1 MKGHS
6 YRAGLMNPW
15 VPLVAAI
22 LGWGSGAVLT
32 RALVG
37 GGVNTFTMLPFRL
50 GSALVVMLVVIV
62 FWKRFRSTDRRAW
75 SRGAILGTF
84 AMAIPMI
91 LLTIALEDLPVS
103 LGGLLIALVP
113 VFTIAAAHFVVPGE
127 RFNPRSVPGL
137 IVSLAGTAILVG
149 IGGDTVSGVGDL
161 WKGVAFSLAGVILA
175 GVGGALSRRYALEV
189 GGDALVIPQFSVATV
204 VLFLLLPVLG
214 ASPAALSTGDWTLI
228 LALGAL
234 GTTIPFTAFL
244 VAAEIN
250 PASRLAV
257 SGYLV
262 PVVAVALAV
271 IVLSETLSL
280 AILVGAVFII
290 GGVVM
295 AERATPHVPEPGFST
310 AQ

>member
-1 MKGHS
+1 
-6 YRAGLMNPW
+6 MNPW
-15 VPLVAAI
+15 APLIAAI
-22 LGWGSGAVLT
+22 LGWGSGAVVT

-37 GGVNTFTMLPFRL
+37 GEVDTFTMLPFRL
-50 GSALVVMLVVIV
+50 GSALVVMLVVLV
-62 FWKRFRSTDRRAW
+62 FWKRFRSKDRRAW
-75 SRGAILGTF
+75 RRGVILGTF

-113 VFTIAAAHFVVPGE
+113 IFTIAAAHFIVPGE

-137 IVSLAGTAILVG
+137 ILSLAGTAVLVG
-149 IGGDTVSGVGDL
+149 IGGDTVAGVGNL
-161 WKGVAFSLAGVILA
+161 WRGVTFSLAGVILA

-189 GGDALVIPQFSVATV
+189 GGDALVIPQFTAATL
-204 VLFLLLPVLG
+204 VLFLLLPILGSSPAEIG
-214 ASPAALSTGDWTLI
+214 ASDWILI
-228 LALGAL
+228 LALGIL

-244 VAAEIN
+244 VAAEMS

-262 PVVAVALAV
+262 PVVAVLLAV
-271 IVLSETLSL
+271 IFLSETLSL

>member
-1 MKGHS
+1 
-6 YRAGLMNPW
+6 MNPW
-15 VPLVAAI
+15 VPLIAAI

-62 FWKRFRSTDRRAW
+62 FWKRFRSMDRQAW
-75 SRGAILGTF
+75 GRGAILGTF

-91 LLTIALEDLPVS
+91 SLTIALEDLPVS

-113 VFTIAAAHFVVPGE
+113 VFTIAAAHFIVPGE

-204 VLFLLLPVLG
+204 VLFLLLPVL
-214 ASPAALSTGDWTLI
+214 A
-228 LALGAL
+228 
-234 GTTIPFTAFL
+234 
-244 VAAEIN
+244 
-250 PASRLAV
+250 
-257 SGYLV
+257 V
-262 PVVAVALAV
+262 PVLAPLLQAGVGATLELAAGPGGDVKVHLLVMGAYDAAALAV
-271 IVLSETLSL
+271 AWLLWPVVLE
-280 AILVGAVFII
+280 GD
-290 GGVVM
+290 
-295 AERATPHVPEPGFST
+295 
-310 AQ
+310 

>member
-1 MKGHS
+1 
-6 YRAGLMNPW
+6 MNPW
-15 VPLVAAI
+15 VPLIAAI
-22 LGWGSGAVLT
+22 LGWGSSAVVT

-37 GGVNTFTMLPFRL
+37 SGVDTFTMLPFRL
-50 GSALVVMLVVIV
+50 GSAILVLLVVVV
-62 FWKRFRSTDRRAW
+62 FWKRFRSTDGRAW
-75 SRGAILGTF
+75 GRGAVLGAF
-84 AMAIPMI
+84 AMATPMT

-113 VFTIAAAHFVVPGE
+113 MFTIAAAHFIVPGE
-127 RFNPRSVPGL
+127 RFNPRSLPGL
-137 IVSLAGTAILVG
+137 IVSLVGTAILVG
-149 IGGDTVSGVGDL
+149 IGGDTVAGVGNL
-161 WKGVAFSLAGVILA
+161 WRGVTFSLAGVILA

-189 GGDALVIPQFSVATV
+189 GGDGLVVPQFTVATV

-214 ASPAALSTGDWTLI
+214 SSPAAIGPSDWILI
-228 LALGAL
+228 LALGTL
-234 GTTIPFTAFL
+234 GTAIPFTAFL
-244 VAAEIN
+244 VAAEMS

-271 IVLSETLSL
+271 IFLSETLSL

>member
-1 MKGHS
+1 
-6 YRAGLMNPW
+6 MNPW
-15 VPLVAAI
+15 APLIAAI
-22 LGWGSGAVLT
+22 LGWGSGAVVT

-37 GGVNTFTMLPFRL
+37 GEVDTFTMLPFRL
-50 GSALVVMLVVIV
+50 GSALIVMLVVIV

-75 SRGAILGTF
+75 SRGVTLGTF

-113 VFTIAAAHFVVPGE
+113 IVTISAAHFIVPGE

-149 IGGDTVSGVGDL
+149 IGGDTV
-161 WKGVAFSLAGVILA
+161 A
-175 GVGGALSRRYALEV
+175 GVGNLWRGVTYSLLGVALAGIAGALSRRFALEV
-189 GGDALVIPQFSVATV
+189 GGDALVIPQFTAATV

-214 ASPAALSTGDWTLI
+214 SSPAAIGASDWVLI
-228 LALGAL
+228 LALGIL

-244 VAAEIN
+244 VAAEMS

-262 PVVAVALAV
+262 PVVAVLLAV
-271 IVLSETLSL
+271 IFLSETISL
-280 AILVGAVFII
+280 AVVAGAVLII

>member
-1 MKGHS
+1 
-6 YRAGLMNPW
+6 MNPW
-15 VPLVAAI
+15 APLIAAI
-22 LGWGSGAVLT
+22 LGWGSGAVVT

-37 GGVNTFTMLPFRL
+37 GEVDTFTMLPFRL
-50 GSALVVMLVVIV
+50 GSALIVMLVVIV

-75 SRGAILGTF
+75 SRGVTLGTF

-113 VFTIAAAHFVVPGE
+113 IVTISAAHFIVPGE

-149 IGGDTVSGVGDL
+149 IGGDTV
-161 WKGVAFSLAGVILA
+161 A
-175 GVGGALSRRYALEV
+175 GVGNLWRGVTYSLLGVALAGIAGALSRRFALEV
-189 GGDALVIPQFSVATV
+189 GGDALVIPQFTAATV

-214 ASPAALSTGDWTLI
+214 SSPAAIGASDWVLI
-228 LALGAL
+228 LALGIL

-244 VAAEIN
+244 VAAEMS

-262 PVVAVALAV
+262 PVVAVVLAV
-271 IVLSETLSL
+271 IFLSETISL
-280 AILVGAVFII
+280 AVVAGAVLII

>member
-1 MKGHS
+1 
-6 YRAGLMNPW
+6 MNPW
-15 VPLVAAI
+15 APLIAAI
-22 LGWGSGAVLT
+22 LGWGSGAVVT

-37 GGVNTFTMLPFRL
+37 GDVDTFTMLPFRL

-75 SRGAILGTF
+75 SRGVTLGTF

-113 VFTIAAAHFVVPGE
+113 IVTISAAHFIVPGE

-149 IGGDTVSGVGDL
+149 IGGDTV
-161 WKGVAFSLAGVILA
+161 A
-175 GVGGALSRRYALEV
+175 GVGNLWRGVTYSLLGVALAGIAGALSRRFALEV
-189 GGDALVIPQFSVATV
+189 GGDALVIPQFTAATV

-214 ASPAALSTGDWTLI
+214 SSPAAIGASDWVLI
-228 LALGAL
+228 LALGIL

-244 VAAEIN
+244 VAAEMS

-262 PVVAVALAV
+262 PVVAVLLAV
-271 IVLSETLSL
+271 IFLSETISL
-280 AILVGAVFII
+280 AVVAGAVLII

>member
-1 MKGHS
+1 
-6 YRAGLMNPW
+6 MNPW
-15 VPLVAAI
+15 APLIAAI
-22 LGWGSGAVLT
+22 LGWGSGAVVT

-37 GGVNTFTMLPFRL
+37 GGVDTFTMLPFRL
-50 GSALVVMLVVIV
+50 GSALVVMLMVIF

-75 SRGAILGTF
+75 SRGVTLGTF
-84 AMAIPMI
+84 AMAMPMI

-113 VFTIAAAHFVVPGE
+113 IVTICAAHFIVPGE

-137 IVSLAGTAILVG
+137 IVSLVGTAVLVG
-149 IGGDTVSGVGDL
+149 IGGDTV
-161 WKGVAFSLAGVILA
+161 A
-175 GVGGALSRRYALEV
+175 GVGNLWRGVTFSLLGVLLAGIAGALSRRFALEV
-189 GGDALVIPQFSVATV
+189 GGDALVIPQFTAATAI
-204 VLFLLLPVLG
+204 LFVLLPVLG
-214 ASPAALSTGDWTLI
+214 SSPSAIGASDWILI
-228 LALGAL
+228 LALGIL

-244 VAAEIN
+244 VAAEMS

-257 SGYLV
+257 ASYLV
-262 PVVAVALAV
+262 PVVAVLLAV
-271 IVLSETLSL
+271 IFLGETISL
-280 AILVGAVFII
+280 PVVAGAVLII

>member
-1 MKGHS
+1 
-6 YRAGLMNPW
+6 MNPW
-15 VPLVAAI
+15 APLIAAI

-32 RALVG
+32 RGIVH
-37 GGVNTFTMLPFRL
+37 GGVDTFTMLPFRL
-50 GSALVVMLVVIV
+50 GTALVVLLVVVV
-62 FWKRFRSTDRRAW
+62 FWRRFRSID
-75 SRGAILGTF
+75 RGAWGRGVVLGIF
-84 AMAIPMI
+84 AMAIPMT

-113 VFTIAAAHFVVPGE
+113 MFTITAAHFIVPGE
-127 RFNPRSVPGL
+127 RLNPRSLPGL
-137 IVSLAGTAILVG
+137 LVALAGTAILVG
-149 IGGDTVSGVGDL
+149 IGGETVAGVGDL
-161 WKGVAFSLAGVILA
+161 WRGVTFSLAGVALA
-175 GVGGALSRRYALEV
+175 GIGGALSRRYALEV
-189 GGDALVIPQFSVATV
+189 GGDGLVVPQFTAATV
-204 VLFLLLPVLG
+204 VLFLLFPLMG
-214 ASPAALSTGDWTLI
+214 SSPAAISSSDWVLI

-262 PVVAVALAV
+262 PVVAVGLAV
-271 IVLSETLSL
+271 IFLSETLSL
-280 AILVGAVFII
+280 AIVVGAVFII

>member
-1 MKGHS
+1 
-6 YRAGLMNPW
+6 MNPW
-15 VPLVAAI
+15 VPLIAAI

-50 GSALVVMLVVIV
+50 GSALAVMLVVIL
-62 FWKRFRSTDRRAW
+62 FWKRFRNTDPKAW
-75 SRGAILGTF
+75 LRGAILGAF
-84 AMAIPMI
+84 AMAMPMI
-91 LLTIALEDLPVS
+91 LLTVALEDLPVS

-113 VFTIAAAHFVVPGE
+113 VFTIAAAHFIVPGE

-137 IVSLAGTAILVG
+137 VVSLIGTAILVG
-149 IGGDTVSGVGDL
+149 IGGETVAGVGDL
-161 WKGVAFSLAGVILA
+161 WRGVSFSFAGVILA

-189 GGDALVIPQFSVATV
+189 GGDSLVIPQFTVATV
-204 VLFLLLPVLG
+204 VLFLLLPILG
-214 ASPAALSTGDWTLI
+214 AAPSAISSSDWLFI
-228 LALGAL
+228 LALGTL

-250 PASRLAV
+250 PASRLGV

-271 IVLSETLSL
+271 IFLGETLSF

>member
-1 MKGHS
+1 
-6 YRAGLMNPW
+6 MNPW
-15 VPLVAAI
+15 VPLIAAI
-22 LGWGSGAVLT
+22 LGWGSSAVVT
-32 RALVG
+32 RALIG
-37 GGVNTFTMLPFRL
+37 NGVDTFTMLPFRL
-50 GSALVVMLVVIV
+50 GSAILVLLVVVV
-62 FWKRFRSTDRRAW
+62 FWKRFRSTGGGAW
-75 SRGAILGTF
+75 GRGAVLGAF
-84 AMAIPMI
+84 AMATPMT

-113 VFTIAAAHFVVPGE
+113 IFTIAAAHFIVPGE
-127 RFNPRSVPGL
+127 RFNPRSLPGL
-137 IVSLAGTAILVG
+137 IVSLVGTAILVG
-149 IGGDTVSGVGDL
+149 IGGDTVAGVGNL
-161 WKGVAFSLAGVILA
+161 WRGVTFSLAGVILA

-189 GGDALVIPQFSVATV
+189 GGDGLVVPQFTVATV

-214 ASPAALSTGDWTLI
+214 SSPAAIGPSDWILI
-228 LALGAL
+228 LALGTL

-244 VAAEIN
+244 VAAEMS

-271 IVLSETLSL
+271 IFLGETLSL

-295 AERATPHVPEPGFST
+295 AERATPYVPEPGFST